1 MGGPCQAAGAS
12 CCCAHGRVGSATT
25 GAVCAHAAYQ
35 KPGGGMRTPRLI
47 AVSAVLAVV
56 CSALLA
62 VQPVALGKDNVTAR
76 LLTPL
81 RLDAVPGDKITV
93 VWALAGTDEHG
104 QRQPFNAIG
113 VFVRLRSASGGRP
126 TIGFATPDAHPQ
138 GRYDAQVAVPEGG
151 IGGVQIG
158 LRGSSDGAAS
168 DELFPLENDPFAAA
182 AGGVDR
188 PLSMWLTLAGALAVL
203 GVLGAVV
210 WRAWWR
216 AAAS

>member
-35 KPGGGMRTPRLI
+35 KRGGGMRTPRLI

-113 VFVRLRSASGGRP
+113 VFVRLR
-126 TIGFATPDAHPQ
+126 
-138 GRYDAQVAVPEGG
+138 
-151 IGGVQIG
+151 
-158 LRGSSDGAAS
+158 
-168 DELFPLENDPFAAA
+168 
-182 AGGVDR
+182 
-188 PLSMWLTLAGALAVL
+188 AL
-203 GVLGAVV
+203 
-210 WRAWWR
+210 R
-216 AAAS
+216 AAARRLGSRPRTR